1 MTALRVQGASTPWPW
16 GFGGF
21 STSSFLQER
30 KRVWSYPSPSRGR
43 KGISLTLLG
52 FSASVSR
59 PFTEFRAVA
68 SWSCCDFTGREAHR
82 LRVLDRWDPP
92 APWASSPTG
101 IFHLLTGNSG
111 VIIRQIVNYI
121 HLLCIL
127 YMCVTLIYIL
137 CLLLSPMNTNLPN
150 YI

>member
-1 MTALRVQGASTPWPW
+1 M
-16 GFGGF
+16 
-21 STSSFLQER
+21 
-30 KRVWSYPSPSRGR
+30 
-43 KGISLTLLG
+43 
-52 FSASVSR
+52 
-59 PFTEFRAVA
+59 
-68 SWSCCDFTGREAHR
+68 
-82 LRVLDRWDPP
+82 LDRWDPP